1 MFVPLRRKR
10 LYIYRLLDEIVISL
24 LRPLRYQPFQLIIG
38 HVLISSYQQ
47 HDSIFLI
54 YQSFYFG
61 FFSLTLFFPSF
72 FPRCRLLMAEATL
85 SDGGVVNT
93 DQALDKKRRM
103 LTNHSGTKRQAE
115 ERFVDLQES
124 DGK

>member
-1 MFVPLRRKR
+1 M
-10 LYIYRLLDEIVISL
+10 
-24 LRPLRYQPFQLIIG
+24 
-38 HVLISSYQQ
+38 
-47 HDSIFLI
+47 
-54 YQSFYFG
+54 
-61 FFSLTLFFPSF
+61 
-72 FPRCRLLMAEATL
+72 
-85 SDGGVVNT
+85 NT